1 MKPYP
6 EYKASGIDWLGE
18 IPSHWNTLPTQYI
31 FDIYSGSTP
40 NSNDNRL
47 WDGDIVWITPAD
59 FNTVDRNIAR
69 GKRNIT
75 QQGLDSCST
84 VLLPKRS
91 IIFSKRA
98 PIGKVVISDTELCTN
113 QGCLGCVAKSNV
125 SIDYYY
131 YLMSILEPEYN
142 ILGSGSTFMELSA
155 KEFSIF
161 KLLVPPK
168 EEQEAIAGYLDEV
181 TGKIDALI
189 SEKTAQVEEL
199 RAYRSSLITETV
211 SLGLNPDAPL
221 RDSGIDWLGSIP
233 QHWEIS
239 KSAWTF
245 DTIGSGITP
254 SSGADEYYDNGT
266 INWLQTGDLNDGI
279 ITSTSKKITQL
290 AVNDKGL
297 RIYPKGSLVIA
308 MYGATIAK
316 TGILD
321 IDTTVNQACCV
332 LLPSNKIINKF
343 AFYYFKAAKNALISL
358 ASGGGQPNISQ
369 AIIANFKTILPPL
382 SEQQEI
388 ADFLDEK
395 TAKIDSLIEE
405 LTKQLDE
412 LAEYKQAVIT
422 EAVTGKVDVRDYK
435 PRN

>member
-18 IPSHWNTLPTQYI
+18 IPSHWKLSKYKYHAESRMGITILRENMGETGLP
-31 FDIYSGSTP
+31 IYSATQDDAILGYTHNRSLVLHK
-40 NSNDNRL
+40 NDFV
-47 WDGDIVWITPAD
+47 IP
-59 FNTVDRNIAR
+59 AR
-69 GKRNIT
+69 GNSIGWVSKVAFEEATCSQTTI
-75 QQGLDSCST
+75 CST
-84 VLLPKRS
+84 N
-91 IIFSKRA
+91 FHN
-98 PIGKVVISDTELCTN
+98 ISVDFLFYCCKAFKSQWFFFDDTAIPQIT
-113 QGCLGCVAKSNV
+113 V
-125 SIDYYY
+125 SQIDN
-131 YLMSILEPEYN
+131 N
-142 ILGSGSTFMELSA
+142 ILPL
-155 KEFSIF
+155 
-161 KLLVPPK
+161 PPLP
-168 EEQEAIAGYLDEV
+168 EQQEIANFLDEK

-211 SLGLNPDAPL
+211 TRGLNPDVTL
-221 RDSGIDWLGSIP
+221 RDSGIDWLGQIP

-245 DTIGSGITP
+245 DTIGSGTTP
-254 SSGADEYYDNGT
+254 FSGADEYYNNGT

-279 ITSTSKKITQL
+279 ITSTSKKITLL

-316 TGILD
+316 TGILA

-332 LLPSNKIINKF
+332 LLPSDKIINKF
-343 AFYYFKAAKNALISL
+343 AFYYFNAAKTALISL

-369 AIIANFKTILPPL
+369 AIISNFTTILPPL
-382 SEQQEI
+382 PEQQEI

-395 TAKIDSLIEE
+395 TGKIDRLIEE

-435 PRN
+435 GN